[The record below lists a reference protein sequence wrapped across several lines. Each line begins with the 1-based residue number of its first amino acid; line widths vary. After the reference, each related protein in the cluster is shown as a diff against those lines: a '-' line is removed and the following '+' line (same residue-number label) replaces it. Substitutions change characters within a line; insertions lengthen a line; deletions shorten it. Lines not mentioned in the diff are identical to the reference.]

1 MNRISDPDRTTE
13 PGIKAGTNTAGDTGS
28 DNHADTGT
36 AADRALRTGGAY
48 GSDGAMACDPT
59 VKLAGPGVGIRRF
72 ALFGASIATTIY
84 AAWLMA
90 DVLGTDQLTVTEMVV
105 VAFFAINFAWISVSF
120 FTGVVGILLRGLK
133 RDAITLKPLK
143 PIVRKGS
150 LRSRNVVVIPVY
162 NEDPNRVFAGLR
174 ASYES
179 LARTGEL
186 EAFDF
191 FVLSDTRDPDIW
203 IAEEMAWAQAC
214 ADLDA
219 RGRIFFRRR
228 AENTERKSGNLK
240 EFCETYAANYDH
252 MIVFDADSVMSGE
265 AMVNMAYLMENNPD
279 AGIIQSP
286 PQPTGRQTLFAR
298 ILQFIS
304 RVHGP
309 TMSAGL
315 SFWCMGSSN
324 YWGHNAIIRVRA
336 FIECCGLPVLS
347 GKPPMGGHILSH
359 DFVEAAFMRKAG
371 WRCWLIP
378 QLEGSWEELPPNL
391 IDFAIRDR
399 RWCQG
404 NMQHLRLMVAPGFKP
419 LSRLHFFMGVM
430 SFLSSPLWLLLLLSS
445 TIATLQNTNLTH
457 SFFPEDFTMFPQWPV
472 DRSLE
477 MLVLLIFTIGMLVLP
492 KIVSILMVCFGRDR
506 RLYGGAMV
514 LVSGF
519 LETVYSALQAPIMMM
534 LHAQFVFSVLTG
546 NQVGWDAQER
556 DDAGVPFGV
565 AFRTHRII
573 IAIGVVWG
581 GVAILVDP
589 AFFWWLSPIL
599 AGLVLSPWLTHY
611 SSSLALGRWARKW
624 KLFVTPEECDSP
636 DELRALVRLA
646 AENGQTDVRDGLLR
660 LIEDPFANAL
670 HSALLPERKPDART
684 RIEIGIIYEKLARLG
699 IESLTR
705 DEKLLI
711 LSWPV
716 KPLDQVLAGR
726 EAHKPAG
733 GDTPA

>member
-1 MNRISDPDRTTE
+1 MNRISDPM
-13 PGIKAGTNTAGDTGS
+13 S
-28 DNHADTGT
+28 DS
-36 AADRALRTGGAY
+36 AAKNGVDDDNL
-48 GSDGAMACDPT
+48 DPT
-59 VKLAGPGVGIRRF
+59 VKLRGPGVGSRRIF
-72 ALFGASIATTIY
+72 LFGASIFATAY

-90 DVLGTDQLTVTEMVV
+90 DVLGADQLTVMEMVV
-105 VAFFAINFAWISVSF
+105 IAFFTINFAWISLSF
-120 FTGVVGILLRGLK
+120 FTGIVGIFLRGFGL
-133 RDAITLKPLK
+133 DAITLKRLK
-143 PIVRKGS
+143 PITRKGS
-150 LRSRNVVVIPVY
+150 LKSKTVIVIPVY
-162 NEDPNRVFAGLR
+162 NEDPDRVFAGLR

-179 LARTGEL
+179 LAATGEID
-186 EAFDF
+186 AFDF

-203 IAEEMAWAQAC
+203 IAEEVAWAKAC
-214 ADLDA
+214 ADLKA
-219 RGRIFFRRR
+219 RGKIFFRRR

-240 EFCETYAANYDH
+240 EFCETYATHYDH

-324 YWGHNAIIRVRA
+324 YWGHNAIIRVQA
-336 FIECCGLPVLS
+336 FIDCCGLPVLS

-391 IDFAIRDR
+391 IDYAIRDR

-404 NMQHLRLMVAPGFKP
+404 NMQHARLLFAPGFKP

-430 SFLSSPLWLLLLLSS
+430 SFGSSPLWLLLLLSS
-445 TIATLQNTNLTH
+445 TIATLQNTQLTY
-457 SFFPEDFTMFPQWPV
+457 SFFPSQFTMFPQWPV
-472 DRSLE
+472 DRSFE
-477 MLVLLIFTIGMLVLP
+477 MLVLLVFTIGMLVVP
-492 KIVSILMVCFGRDR
+492 KIISILMVCLGRDR
-506 RLYGGAMV
+506 KKYGGVMV
-514 LVSGF
+514 LASGI
-519 LETVYSALQAPIMMM
+519 LETLYSALQAPIMMM

-556 DDAGVPFGV
+556 DDTGVPFK
-565 AFRTHRII
+565 AALKTHRTII
-573 IAIGVVWG
+573 VIGLIWG
-581 GVAILVDP
+581 AVALFVDT

-599 AGLVLSPWLTHY
+599 AGLVLAPWLTHW
-611 SSSLALGRWARKW
+611 SSSLAIGRAARRM
-624 KLFVTPEECDSP
+624 KLFVTPEETESPEELATLARLTAEAP
-636 DELRALVRLA
+636 DE
-646 AENGQTDVRDGLLR
+646 DVKDGLLR

-670 HSALLPERKPDART
+670 HSALLPARKPDRRT
-684 RIEIGIIYEKLARLG
+684 QIEIGIIYEKLSRLG
-699 IESLTR
+699 VESLTK
-705 DEKLLI
+705 DEKLKI

-716 KPLDQVLAGR
+716 KPLDQIMAGKKD
-726 EAHKPAG
+726 ENAKMPANSS
-733 GDTPA
+733 

>member
-1 MNRISDPDRTTE
+1 MNRTSDQQETTMPDG
-13 PGIKAGTNTAGDTGS
+13 PTGQF
-28 DNHADTGT
+28 DGV
-36 AADRALRTGGAY
+36 AY
-48 GSDGAMACDPT
+48 DPA
-59 VKLAGPGVGIRRF
+59 VKLRGPGVGARRF
-72 ALFGASIATTIY
+72 FLFGASLAATAY

-90 DVLGTDQLTVTEMVV
+90 DVLGADQLTIMEMVV
-105 VAFFAINFAWISVSF
+105 VTFFTINFAWISLSF
-120 FTGVVGILLRGLK
+120 FTGIVGLFLRGLK
-133 RDAITLKPLK
+133 LDAITLKRLK
-143 PIVRKGS
+143 PIERQGP
-150 LRSRNVVVIPVY
+150 LRSKNVVVIPVY

-179 LARTGEL
+179 LAATGEID
-186 EAFDF
+186 AFDF

-203 IAEEMAWAQAC
+203 IAEEMAWAKAC
-214 ADLDA
+214 TDLNA
-219 RGRIFFRRR
+219 RGKIFFRRR
-228 AENTERKSGNLK
+228 TENTERKSGNLK

-265 AMVNMAYLMENNPD
+265 AMVNMAYLMENNQD

-324 YWGHNAIIRVRA
+324 YWGHNAIIRVKA

-404 NMQHLRLMVAPGFKP
+404 NMQHARLMVAPGFKP

-430 SFLSSPLWLLLLLSS
+430 SFGSSPLWLLLLLSS
-445 TIATLQNTNLTH
+445 TVATLQNTQLTY
-457 SFFPEDFTMFPQWPV
+457 SFFPGHFTMFPQWPV
-472 DRSLE
+472 DRSFE

-492 KIVSILMVCFGRDR
+492 KIISILMVCLGRDR
-506 RLYGGAMV
+506 KQYGGVMV
-514 LVSGF
+514 LASGV
-519 LETVYSALQAPIMMM
+519 LETLYSALQAPIMMM

-556 DDAGVPFGV
+556 DDAGVPFR
-565 AFRTHRII
+565 AALKTHRTII
-573 IAIGVVWG
+573 VIGLIWGAIAIF
-581 GVAILVDP
+581 VDT

-611 SSSLALGRWARKW
+611 SSSLKIGKAARRM
-624 KLFVTPEECDSP
+624 KLFVTPEEYDSP
-636 DELRALVRLA
+636 DELRALDRIT
-646 AENGQTDVRDGLLR
+646 AENGGGDVKDGLLR
-660 LIEDPFANAL
+660 LIEDPYANAL
-670 HSALLPERKPDART
+670 HSALLPTRKPDART
-684 RIEIGIIYEKLARLG
+684 GIEIGIIYEKLARLG

-716 KPLDQVLAGR
+716 KPLDQIMAGR
-726 EAHKPAG
+726 DAHAAQK
-733 GDTPA
+733 TNESS

>member
-1 MNRISDPDRTTE
+1 MTDTSD
-13 PGIKAGTNTAGDTGS
+13 KADPETVP
-28 DNHADTGT
+28 
-36 AADRALRTGGAY
+36 L
-48 GSDGAMACDPT
+48 DGQTDAHCDPT
-59 VKLAGPGVGIRRF
+59 VKLRGPGVGSRRF
-72 ALFGASIATTIY
+72 FLFGASIAATIY
-84 AAWLMA
+84 AAWLMT
-90 DVLGTDQLTVTEMVV
+90 DVLGADQLTIMEMVV
-105 VAFFAINFAWISVSF
+105 VTFFTINFAWISLSF
-120 FTGVVGILLRGLK
+120 FTGIVGLVLRGLK
-133 RDAITLKPLK
+133 LDAITLKRLK

-150 LRSRNVVVIPVY
+150 LRSKNVVVIPVY

-179 LARTGEL
+179 LAATGEL
-186 EAFDF
+186 DAFHF

-203 IAEEMAWAQAC
+203 IAEEMAWAKAC
-214 ADLDA
+214 SDLNA

-324 YWGHNAIIRVRA
+324 YWGHNAIIRTKA

-404 NMQHLRLMVAPGFKP
+404 NMQHARLMVAPGFKP

-430 SFLSSPLWLLLLLSS
+430 SFVSSPLWLLLLLSS
-445 TIATLQNTNLTH
+445 TIATLQNTQLTY
-457 SFFPEDFTMFPQWPV
+457 SFFPGHFTMFPQWPV
-472 DRSLE
+472 DRSFE
-477 MLVLLIFTIGMLVLP
+477 MLVLLVFTIGMLVLP
-492 KIVSILMVCFGRDR
+492 KIISILMVCLGRDR
-506 RLYGGAMV
+506 KQYGGAMV
-514 LVSGF
+514 LVSGL
-519 LETVYSALQAPIMMM
+519 LETLYSALQAPIMMM
-534 LHAQFVFSVLTG
+534 LHSQFVFSVLTG

-556 DDAGVPFGV
+556 DDAGVPFKA
-565 AFRTHRII
+565 AFKTHRTII
-573 IAIGVVWG
+573 VIGLVWG
-581 GVAILVDP
+581 AVAVFVDT

-611 SSSLALGRWARKW
+611 SSSLAIGQAARRM
-624 KLFVTPEECDSP
+624 KLFVTPEEYDSP
-636 DELRALVRLA
+636 EELRALARISA
-646 AENGQTDVRDGLLR
+646 KSSEDDVKDGLLR
-660 LIEDPFANAL
+660 LIEDPYANAL
-670 HSALLPERKPDART
+670 HSALLPMRKPDART
-684 RIEIGIIYEKLARLG
+684 AIEIGIIYEKLARLG
-699 IESLTR
+699 VESLTR

-716 KPLDQVLAGR
+716 KPLDQIMAGR
-726 EAHKPAG
+726 DHSLADKSKSIS
-733 GDTPA
+733 

>member
-1 MNRISDPDRTTE
+1 MNRMSDPVS
-13 PGIKAGTNTAGDTGS
+13 KAVNGN
-28 DNHADTGT
+28 
-36 AADRALRTGGAY
+36 ALNE
-48 GSDGAMACDPT
+48 DHLDPT
-59 VKLAGPGVGIRRF
+59 VKLRGPGVGWRRF
-72 ALFGASIATTIY
+72 FLFGASILATAY
-84 AAWLMA
+84 AAGMMT
-90 DVLGTDQLTVTEMVV
+90 DVLGSDQLTIMEMVV
-105 VAFFAINFAWISVSF
+105 IAFFTINFAWISVSF
-120 FTGVVGILLRGLK
+120 FTGVVGLVLRGLK
-133 RDAITLKPLK
+133 IDAITLKRLK
-143 PIVRKGS
+143 PISRKGS
-150 LRSRNVVVIPVY
+150 LRSKNVVVIPVY

-179 LARTGEL
+179 LAATGEIA
-186 EAFDF
+186 AFDF

-203 IAEEMAWAQAC
+203 IAEEMAWAKAC
-214 ADLDA
+214 SDLKA

-324 YWGHNAIIRVRA
+324 YWGHNAIIRVQA
-336 FIECCGLPVLS
+336 FIDCCGLPVLS

-391 IDFAIRDR
+391 IDYAIRDR

-404 NMQHLRLMVAPGFKP
+404 NMQHARLLFAPGFRP

-430 SFLSSPLWLLLLLSS
+430 SFGSSPLWLLLLLSS
-445 TIATLQNTNLTH
+445 TIATLQNTQLTYR
-457 SFFPEDFTMFPQWPV
+457 FFPSQFTMFPQWPV
-472 DRSLE
+472 DRSFE
-477 MLVLLIFTIGMLVLP
+477 MLVLLVFTIGMLVVP
-492 KIVSILMVCFGRDR
+492 KIISILMVCLGRDR
-506 RLYGGAMV
+506 KKYGGVMV
-514 LVSGF
+514 LASGV
-519 LETVYSALQAPIMMM
+519 LETLYSALQAPIMMM

-556 DDAGVPFGV
+556 DDTGVPLAA
-565 AFRTHRII
+565 AFKTHRTII
-573 IAIGVVWG
+573 VIGLIWG
-581 GVAILVDP
+581 AVALFVDA

-599 AGLVLSPWLTHY
+599 AGLVLAPWLTHW
-611 SSSLALGRWARKW
+611 SSSLAIGRAARRMN
-624 KLFVTPEECDSP
+624 LFVTPEETEKPEELQTLARLSAEAP
-636 DELRALVRLA
+636 DANVK
-646 AENGQTDVRDGLLR
+646 DGLLR

-670 HSALLPERKPDART
+670 HSALLPVRKPDRRT
-684 RIEIGIIYEKLARLG
+684 QIEIGIIYEKLARLG
-699 IESLTR
+699 VESLTR
-705 DEKLLI
+705 DEKLKI

-716 KPLDQVLAGR
+716 KPLDQIMAGKKDDDAKLSDNLA
-726 EAHKPAG
+726 
-733 GDTPA
+733 

>member
-1 MNRISDPDRTTE
+1 MSQMTD
-13 PGIKAGTNTAGDTGS
+13 ANTDKLPSSASND
-28 DNHADTGT
+28 
-36 AADRALRTGGAY
+36 
-48 GSDGAMACDPT
+48 AMDDLGCDPT
-59 VKLAGPGVGIRRF
+59 VKLRGSGVGQRRF
-72 ALFGASIATTIY
+72 FLFGASIAATAY

-90 DVLGTDQLTVTEMVV
+90 DVLGADQLTIMEMVV
-105 VAFFAINFAWISVSF
+105 VAFFAINFAWISLSF
-120 FTGVVGILLRGLK
+120 FTGIVGLVLRGLK
-133 RDAITLKPLK
+133 LDAITLKRLK

-150 LRSRNVVVIPVY
+150 LRSKNVVVIPVY

-179 LARTGEL
+179 LEKTGEID
-186 EAFDF
+186 AFSF

-203 IAEEMAWAQAC
+203 IAEEMAWAKAC
-214 ADLDA
+214 ADLNA
-219 RGRIFFRRR
+219 RGKIFFRRR
-228 AENTERKSGNLK
+228 TENTERKSGNLK

-324 YWGHNAIIRVRA
+324 YWGHNAIIRTKA

-404 NMQHLRLMVAPGFKP
+404 NMQHARLMVAHGFKP

-430 SFLSSPLWLLLLLSS
+430 SFVSSPLWLLLLLSS
-445 TIATLQNTNLTH
+445 TIATLQNTQLTY
-457 SFFPEDFTMFPQWPV
+457 SFFPGHFSMFPQWPV
-472 DRSLE
+472 DRSFE
-477 MLVLLIFTIGMLVLP
+477 MLVLLVFTIGMLVLP
-492 KIVSILMVCFGRDR
+492 KIISILMVCLGRDR
-506 RLYGGAMV
+506 KKYGGVMV
-514 LVSGF
+514 LASGV
-519 LETVYSALQAPIMMM
+519 LETLYSALQAPIMMM
-534 LHAQFVFSVLTG
+534 LHSQFVFSVLTG

-556 DDAGVPFGV
+556 DDAGVPFK
-565 AFRTHRII
+565 AALKTHRTII
-573 IAIGVVWG
+573 IIGLIWGTIAIF
-581 GVAILVDP
+581 VDQ

-611 SSSLALGRWARKW
+611 SSSLAIGQAARRL
-624 KLFVTPEECDSP
+624 KLFVTPEEYDSP
-636 DELRALVRLA
+636 DELRALARINA
-646 AENGQTDVRDGLLR
+646 QSGDADVKDGLMR
-660 LIEDPFANAL
+660 LIEDPYANAL
-670 HSALLPERKPDART
+670 HSALLPVRKPDTRT
-684 RIEIGIIYEKLARLG
+684 TIEIGIIYEKLARLG

-716 KPLDQVLAGR
+716 KPLDQIMAGR
-726 EAHKPAG
+726 DVTAPENTTTSP
-733 GDTPA
+733 

>member
-1 MNRISDPDRTTE
+1 MSQMTD
-13 PGIKAGTNTAGDTGS
+13 ANTDKLPSSAPE
-28 DNHADTGT
+28 
-36 AADRALRTGGAY
+36 GATDDL
-48 GSDGAMACDPT
+48 GCDPT
-59 VKLAGPGVGIRRF
+59 VKLRGPGVGKRRF
-72 ALFGASIATTIY
+72 FLFGASIAATAY

-90 DVLGTDQLTVTEMVV
+90 DVLGADQLTIMEMVV
-105 VAFFAINFAWISVSF
+105 VAFFTINFAWISLSF
-120 FTGVVGILLRGLK
+120 FTGIVGLVLRGLK
-133 RDAITLKPLK
+133 LDAITLKRLK

-150 LRSRNVVVIPVY
+150 LRSKNVVVIPVY

-179 LARTGEL
+179 LEKTGEID
-186 EAFDF
+186 AFSF

-203 IAEEMAWAQAC
+203 IAEEMAWAKAC
-214 ADLDA
+214 ADLNA
-219 RGRIFFRRR
+219 RGKIFFRRR
-228 AENTERKSGNLK
+228 TENTERKSGNLK

-324 YWGHNAIIRVRA
+324 YWGHNAIIRTKA

-404 NMQHLRLMVAPGFKP
+404 NMQHARLMVAHGFKP

-430 SFLSSPLWLLLLLSS
+430 SFVSSPLWLLLLLSS
-445 TIATLQNTNLTH
+445 TIATLQNTQLTY
-457 SFFPEDFTMFPQWPV
+457 SFFPGHFTMFPQWPV
-472 DRSLE
+472 DRSFE
-477 MLVLLIFTIGMLVLP
+477 MLVLLVFTIGMLVLP
-492 KIVSILMVCFGRDR
+492 KIISILMVCLGRDR
-506 RLYGGAMV
+506 KKYGGVMV
-514 LVSGF
+514 LASGV
-519 LETVYSALQAPIMMM
+519 LETLYSALQAPIMMM
-534 LHAQFVFSVLTG
+534 LHSQFVFSVLTG

-556 DDAGVPFGV
+556 DDAGVPFK
-565 AFRTHRII
+565 AALKTHRTII
-573 IAIGVVWG
+573 VIGLIWGAIAIF
-581 GVAILVDP
+581 VDQ

-599 AGLVLSPWLTHY
+599 AGLVLSPWLTHC
-611 SSSLALGRWARKW
+611 SSSLAIGQAARRL
-624 KLFVTPEECDSP
+624 KLFVTPEEYDSP
-636 DELRALVRLA
+636 DELRSLA
-646 AENGQTDVRDGLLR
+646 RINAESGDADVKDGLMR
-660 LIEDPFANAL
+660 LIEDPYANAL
-670 HSALLPERKPDART
+670 HSALLPVRKPDART
-684 RIEIGIIYEKLARLG
+684 TIEIGIIYEKLARLG
-699 IESLTR
+699 VESLTR

-716 KPLDQVLAGR
+716 KPLDQIMAGR
-726 EAHKPAG
+726 DVNAPENPTASP
-733 GDTPA
+733 

>member
-1 MNRISDPDRTTE
+1 MSRISDPMPDS
-13 PGIKAGTNTAGDTGS
+13 AA
-28 DNHADTGT
+28 NHGVNED
-36 AADRALRTGGAY
+36 DL
-48 GSDGAMACDPT
+48 DPT
-59 VKLAGPGVGIRRF
+59 VKLRGPGVGSRRIF
-72 ALFGASIATTIY
+72 LFGASIFATAY

-90 DVLGTDQLTVTEMVV
+90 DVLGADQLTVMEMVV
-105 VAFFAINFAWISVSF
+105 IAFFTINFAWISVSF
-120 FTGVVGILLRGLK
+120 FTGIVGIFLRGFGL
-133 RDAITLKPLK
+133 DAITLKRLK
-143 PIVRKGS
+143 PIARKGS

-162 NEDPNRVFAGLR
+162 NEDPDRVFAGLR

-179 LARTGEL
+179 LVATGEID
-186 EAFDF
+186 AFDF

-203 IAEEMAWAQAC
+203 IAEEVAWAKAC
-214 ADLDA
+214 ADLKA
-219 RGRIFFRRR
+219 RGKIFFRRR

-240 EFCETYAANYDH
+240 EFCETYATHYDH

-324 YWGHNAIIRVRA
+324 YWGHNAIIRVQA
-336 FIECCGLPVLS
+336 FIDCCGLPVLS

-391 IDFAIRDR
+391 IDYAIRDR

-404 NMQHLRLMVAPGFKP
+404 NMQHARLLFAPGFRP

-430 SFLSSPLWLLLLLSS
+430 SFGSSPLWLLLLLSS
-445 TIATLQNTNLTH
+445 TIATLQNTQLTY
-457 SFFPEDFTMFPQWPV
+457 SFFPSQFTMFPQWPV
-472 DRSLE
+472 DRSFE
-477 MLVLLIFTIGMLVLP
+477 MLVLLVFTIGMLVVP
-492 KIVSILMVCFGRDR
+492 KIISILMVCLGRDR
-506 RLYGGAMV
+506 KKYGGVMV
-514 LVSGF
+514 LASGV
-519 LETVYSALQAPIMMM
+519 LETLYSALQAPIMMM

-556 DDAGVPFGV
+556 DDTGVPFK
-565 AFRTHRII
+565 AALKTHRTII
-573 IAIGVVWG
+573 VIGLIWG
-581 GVAILVDP
+581 AVALFVDT

-599 AGLVLSPWLTHY
+599 AGLVLAPWLTHW
-611 SSSLALGRWARKW
+611 SSSLAIGRAARRM
-624 KLFVTPEECDSP
+624 KLFVTPEETESPEELATLARLTAEAP
-636 DELRALVRLA
+636 DE
-646 AENGQTDVRDGLLR
+646 DVKDGLLR

-670 HSALLPERKPDART
+670 HSALLPARKPDRRT
-684 RIEIGIIYEKLARLG
+684 QIEIGIIYEKLSRLG
-699 IESLTR
+699 VESLTK
-705 DEKLLI
+705 DEKLKI

-716 KPLDQVLAGR
+716 KPLDQIMAGKKD
-726 EAHKPAG
+726 ENAKMPANSS
-733 GDTPA
+733 

>member
-1 MNRISDPDRTTE
+1 MNRISDPQ
-13 PGIKAGTNTAGDTGS
+13 N
-28 DNHADTGT
+28 
-36 AADRALRTGGAY
+36 
-48 GSDGAMACDPT
+48 DPT
-59 VKLAGPGVGIRRF
+59 PDHPKGSPDDAVAYDPAVRLRGPGVGARRF
-72 ALFGASIATTIY
+72 FLFGASLVATVY

-90 DVLGTDQLTVTEMVV
+90 DVLGADQLTIMEMVV
-105 VAFFAINFAWISVSF
+105 VAFFSINFAWISLSF
-120 FTGVVGILLRGLK
+120 FTGIVGLILRGLK
-133 RDAITLKPLK
+133 LDAITLKRLK
-143 PIVRKGS
+143 PIARKGPLQS
-150 LRSRNVVVIPVY
+150 KNVVVIPVY

-179 LARTGEL
+179 LAATGEID
-186 EAFDF
+186 AFDF

-203 IAEEMAWAQAC
+203 IAEEMAWAKAC
-214 ADLDA
+214 TDLNA
-219 RGRIFFRRR
+219 RGKIFFRRR

-252 MIVFDADSVMSGE
+252 MIVFDADSVMSGD

-279 AGIIQSP
+279 AGIVQSP

-324 YWGHNAIIRVRA
+324 YWGHNAIIRVKA

-404 NMQHLRLMVAPGFKP
+404 NMQHARLMVADGFKP

-430 SFLSSPLWLLLLLSS
+430 SFASSPLWLLLLLSS
-445 TIATLQNTNLTH
+445 TIATLQNTQLTY
-457 SFFPEDFTMFPQWPV
+457 SFFPGHFTMFPQWPV
-472 DRSLE
+472 DRSFE

-492 KIVSILMVCFGRDR
+492 KIISILMVCLGRDR
-506 RLYGGAMV
+506 KQYGGVMV
-514 LVSGF
+514 LMSGL
-519 LETVYSALQAPIMMM
+519 LETLYSALQAPIMMM

-556 DDAGVPFGV
+556 DDAGVPFR
-565 AFRTHRII
+565 AALKTHRTII
-573 IAIGVVWG
+573 VIGLIWGAIAVF
-581 GVAILVDP
+581 VDT

-611 SSSLALGRWARKW
+611 SSNLAIGKAARRM
-624 KLFVTPEECDSP
+624 KLFVTPEEYDSP
-636 DELRALVRLA
+636 EELRALERIT
-646 AENGQTDVRDGLLR
+646 AENGGGGDVKDGLLR
-660 LIEDPFANAL
+660 LIEDPYANAL
-670 HSALLPERKPDART
+670 HSALLPARKPDART
-684 RIEIGIIYEKLARLG
+684 AIEIGIIYEKLARLG

-716 KPLDQVLAGR
+716 KPLDQIMAGR
-726 EAHKPAG
+726 DASAAKSP
-733 GDTPA
+733 DVLS

>member
-1 MNRISDPDRTTE
+1 MNRISDPQ
-13 PGIKAGTNTAGDTGS
+13 N
-28 DNHADTGT
+28 
-36 AADRALRTGGAY
+36 
-48 GSDGAMACDPT
+48 DPT
-59 VKLAGPGVGIRRF
+59 PEHPKGSPDDAVAYDPAVRLRGPGVGARRF
-72 ALFGASIATTIY
+72 FLFGASLAATVY

-90 DVLGTDQLTVTEMVV
+90 DVLGADQLTIMEMVV
-105 VAFFAINFAWISVSF
+105 VAFFSINFAWISLSF
-120 FTGVVGILLRGLK
+120 FTGIVGLILRGLK
-133 RDAITLKPLK
+133 LDAITLKRLK
-143 PIVRKGS
+143 PIARKGP
-150 LRSRNVVVIPVY
+150 LRSKNVVVIPVY

-179 LARTGEL
+179 LAATGEID
-186 EAFDF
+186 AFDF

-203 IAEEMAWAQAC
+203 IAEEMAWAKAC
-214 ADLDA
+214 TDLNA
-219 RGRIFFRRR
+219 RGKIFFRRR

-252 MIVFDADSVMSGE
+252 MIVFDADSVMSGD

-279 AGIIQSP
+279 AGIVQSP

-324 YWGHNAIIRVRA
+324 YWGHNAIIRVKA

-404 NMQHLRLMVAPGFKP
+404 NMQHARLMVADGFKP

-430 SFLSSPLWLLLLLSS
+430 SFASSPLWLLLLLSS
-445 TIATLQNTNLTH
+445 TIATLQNTQLTY
-457 SFFPEDFTMFPQWPV
+457 SFFPGHFTMFPQWPV
-472 DRSLE
+472 DRSFE

-492 KIVSILMVCFGRDR
+492 KIISILMVCLGRDR
-506 RLYGGAMV
+506 KQYGGVMV
-514 LVSGF
+514 LMSGL
-519 LETVYSALQAPIMMM
+519 LETLYSALQAPIMMM

-556 DDAGVPFGV
+556 DDAGVPFR
-565 AFRTHRII
+565 AALKTHRTII
-573 IAIGVVWG
+573 VIGLIWGAIAVF
-581 GVAILVDP
+581 VDT

-611 SSSLALGRWARKW
+611 SSNLAIGKAARRM
-624 KLFVTPEECDSP
+624 KLFVTPEEYDSP
-636 DELRALVRLA
+636 EELRALERIT
-646 AENGQTDVRDGLLR
+646 AENGGGGDVKDGLLR
-660 LIEDPFANAL
+660 LIEDPYANAL
-670 HSALLPERKPDART
+670 HSALLPARKPDSRT
-684 RIEIGIIYEKLARLG
+684 AIEIGIIYEKLARLG

-716 KPLDQVLAGR
+716 KPLDQIMAGR
-726 EAHKPAG
+726 DASAAKSP
-733 GDTPA
+733 DVLS

>member
-1 MNRISDPDRTTE
+1 MNRISDPM
-13 PGIKAGTNTAGDTGS
+13 S
-28 DNHADTGT
+28 DS
-36 AADRALRTGGAY
+36 AAKNGVDDENL
-48 GSDGAMACDPT
+48 DPT
-59 VKLAGPGVGIRRF
+59 VKLRGPGVGSRRIF
-72 ALFGASIATTIY
+72 LFGASIFATAY

-90 DVLGTDQLTVTEMVV
+90 DVLGADQLTVMEMVV
-105 VAFFAINFAWISVSF
+105 IAFFTINFAWISLSF
-120 FTGVVGILLRGLK
+120 FTGIVGIFLRGFGL
-133 RDAITLKPLK
+133 DAITLKRLK
-143 PIVRKGS
+143 PITRKGS
-150 LRSRNVVVIPVY
+150 LKSKNVIVIPVY
-162 NEDPNRVFAGLR
+162 NEDPDRVFAGLR

-179 LARTGEL
+179 LAATGEID
-186 EAFDF
+186 AFDF

-203 IAEEMAWAQAC
+203 IAEEVAWAKAC
-214 ADLDA
+214 ADLKA
-219 RGRIFFRRR
+219 RGKIFFRRR

-240 EFCETYAANYDH
+240 EFCETYATHYDH

-324 YWGHNAIIRVRA
+324 YWGHNAIIRVQA
-336 FIECCGLPVLS
+336 FIDCCGLPVLS

-391 IDFAIRDR
+391 IDYAIRDR

-404 NMQHLRLMVAPGFKP
+404 NMQHARLLFAPGFRP

-430 SFLSSPLWLLLLLSS
+430 SFGSSPLWLLLLLSS
-445 TIATLQNTNLTH
+445 TIATLQNTQLTY
-457 SFFPEDFTMFPQWPV
+457 SFFPSQFTMFPQWPV
-472 DRSLE
+472 DRSFE
-477 MLVLLIFTIGMLVLP
+477 MLVLLVFTIGMLVVP
-492 KIVSILMVCFGRDR
+492 KIISILMVCLGRDR
-506 RLYGGAMV
+506 KKYGGVMV
-514 LVSGF
+514 LASGI
-519 LETVYSALQAPIMMM
+519 LETLYSALQAPIMMM

-556 DDAGVPFGV
+556 DDTGVPFK
-565 AFRTHRII
+565 AALKTHRTII
-573 IAIGVVWG
+573 VIGLIWG
-581 GVAILVDP
+581 AVALFVDT

-599 AGLVLSPWLTHY
+599 AGLVLAPWLTHW
-611 SSSLALGRWARKW
+611 SSSLAIGRAARRM
-624 KLFVTPEECDSP
+624 KLFVTPEETESPEELATLARLTAEAP
-636 DELRALVRLA
+636 DE
-646 AENGQTDVRDGLLR
+646 DVKDGLLR

-670 HSALLPERKPDART
+670 HSALLPARKPDRRT
-684 RIEIGIIYEKLARLG
+684 QIEIGIIYEKLARLG
-699 IESLTR
+699 VESLTK
-705 DEKLLI
+705 DEKLKI

-716 KPLDQVLAGR
+716 KPLDQIMAGKKD
-726 EAHKPAG
+726 ENAKMPANSS
-733 GDTPA
+733 

>member
-1 MNRISDPDRTTE
+1 MSD
-13 PGIKAGTNTAGDTGS
+13 S
-28 DNHADTGT
+28 
-36 AADRALRTGGAY
+36 AAKNGVDDENL
-48 GSDGAMACDPT
+48 DPT
-59 VKLAGPGVGIRRF
+59 VKLRGPGVGSRRIF
-72 ALFGASIATTIY
+72 LFGASIFATAY

-90 DVLGTDQLTVTEMVV
+90 DVLGADQLTVMEMVV
-105 VAFFAINFAWISVSF
+105 IAFFTINFAWISLSF
-120 FTGVVGILLRGLK
+120 FTGIVGIFLRGFGL
-133 RDAITLKPLK
+133 DAITLKRLK
-143 PIVRKGS
+143 PITRKGS
-150 LRSRNVVVIPVY
+150 LKSKNVIVIPVY
-162 NEDPNRVFAGLR
+162 NEDPDRVFAGLR

-179 LARTGEL
+179 LAATGEID
-186 EAFDF
+186 AFDF

-203 IAEEMAWAQAC
+203 IAEEVAWAKAC
-214 ADLDA
+214 ADLKA
-219 RGRIFFRRR
+219 RGKIFFRRR

-240 EFCETYAANYDH
+240 EFCETYATHYDH

-324 YWGHNAIIRVRA
+324 YWGHNAIIRVQA
-336 FIECCGLPVLS
+336 FIDCCGLPVLS

-391 IDFAIRDR
+391 IDYAIRDR

-404 NMQHLRLMVAPGFKP
+404 NMQHARLLFAPGFRP

-430 SFLSSPLWLLLLLSS
+430 SFGSSPLWLLLLLSS
-445 TIATLQNTNLTH
+445 TIATLQNTQLTY
-457 SFFPEDFTMFPQWPV
+457 SFFPSQFTMFPQWPV
-472 DRSLE
+472 DRSFE
-477 MLVLLIFTIGMLVLP
+477 MLVLLVFTIGMLVVP
-492 KIVSILMVCFGRDR
+492 KIISILMVCLGRDR
-506 RLYGGAMV
+506 KKYGGVMV
-514 LVSGF
+514 LASGI
-519 LETVYSALQAPIMMM
+519 LETLYSALQAPIMMM

-556 DDAGVPFGV
+556 DDTGVPFK
-565 AFRTHRII
+565 AALKTHRTII
-573 IAIGVVWG
+573 VIGLIWG
-581 GVAILVDP
+581 AVALFVDT

-599 AGLVLSPWLTHY
+599 AGLVLAPWLTHW
-611 SSSLALGRWARKW
+611 SSSLAIGRAARRM
-624 KLFVTPEECDSP
+624 KLFVTPEETESPEELATLARLTAEAP
-636 DELRALVRLA
+636 DE
-646 AENGQTDVRDGLLR
+646 DVKDGLLR

-670 HSALLPERKPDART
+670 HSALLPARKPDRRT
-684 RIEIGIIYEKLARLG
+684 QIEIGIIYEKLARLG
-699 IESLTR
+699 VESLTK
-705 DEKLLI
+705 DEKLKI

-716 KPLDQVLAGR
+716 KPLDQIMAGKKD
-726 EAHKPAG
+726 ENAKMPANSS
-733 GDTPA
+733 

>member
-1 MNRISDPDRTTE
+1 MSD
-13 PGIKAGTNTAGDTGS
+13 S
-28 DNHADTGT
+28 
-36 AADRALRTGGAY
+36 AAKNGVDDENL
-48 GSDGAMACDPT
+48 DPT
-59 VKLAGPGVGIRRF
+59 VKLRGPGVGSRRIF
-72 ALFGASIATTIY
+72 LFGASIFATAY

-90 DVLGTDQLTVTEMVV
+90 DVLGADQLTVMEMVV
-105 VAFFAINFAWISVSF
+105 IAFFTINFAWISLSF
-120 FTGVVGILLRGLK
+120 FTGIVGIFLRGFGL
-133 RDAITLKPLK
+133 DAITLKRLK
-143 PIVRKGS
+143 PITRKGS
-150 LRSRNVVVIPVY
+150 LKSKNVIVIPVY
-162 NEDPNRVFAGLR
+162 NEDPDRVFAGLR

-179 LARTGEL
+179 LAATGEID
-186 EAFDF
+186 AFDF

-203 IAEEMAWAQAC
+203 IAEEVAWAKAC
-214 ADLDA
+214 ADLKA
-219 RGRIFFRRR
+219 RGKIFFRRR

-240 EFCETYAANYDH
+240 EFCETYATHYDH

-324 YWGHNAIIRVRA
+324 YWGHNAIIRVQA
-336 FIECCGLPVLS
+336 FIDCCGLPVLS

-391 IDFAIRDR
+391 IDYAIRDR

-404 NMQHLRLMVAPGFKP
+404 NMQHARLLFAPGFRP

-430 SFLSSPLWLLLLLSS
+430 SFGSSPLWLLLLLSS
-445 TIATLQNTNLTH
+445 TIATLQNTQLTY
-457 SFFPEDFTMFPQWPV
+457 SFFPSQFTMFPQWPV
-472 DRSLE
+472 DRSFE
-477 MLVLLIFTIGMLVLP
+477 MLVLLVFTIGMLVVP
-492 KIVSILMVCFGRDR
+492 KIISILMVCLGRDR
-506 RLYGGAMV
+506 KKYGGVMV
-514 LVSGF
+514 LASGV
-519 LETVYSALQAPIMMM
+519 LETLYSALQAPIMMM

-556 DDAGVPFGV
+556 DDTGVPFK
-565 AFRTHRII
+565 AALKTHRTII
-573 IAIGVVWG
+573 VIGLIWG
-581 GVAILVDP
+581 AVALFVDT

-599 AGLVLSPWLTHY
+599 AGLVLAPWLTHW
-611 SSSLALGRWARKW
+611 SSSLAIGRAARRM
-624 KLFVTPEECDSP
+624 KLFVTPEETESPEELATLARLTAEAP
-636 DELRALVRLA
+636 DE
-646 AENGQTDVRDGLLR
+646 DVKDGLLR

-670 HSALLPERKPDART
+670 HSALLPARKPDRRT
-684 RIEIGIIYEKLARLG
+684 QIEIGIIYEKLSRLG
-699 IESLTR
+699 VESLTK
-705 DEKLLI
+705 DEKLKI

-716 KPLDQVLAGR
+716 KPLDQIMAGKKD
-726 EAHKPAG
+726 ENAKMPANSS
-733 GDTPA
+733 

>member
-1 MNRISDPDRTTE
+1 MQMSQKSDHRNENISETQ
-13 PGIKAGTNTAGDTGS
+13 
-28 DNHADTGT
+28 
-36 AADRALRTGGAY
+36 Y
-48 GSDGAMACDPT
+48 DPT
-59 VKLAGPGVGIRRF
+59 VQLRGPGVGQRRLF
-72 ALFGASIATTIY
+72 LFGASIAATAY
-84 AAWLMA
+84 AAWLMT
-90 DVLGTDQLTVTEMVV
+90 DVLGADQLTIMEMVV
-105 VAFFAINFAWISVSF
+105 VAFFTINFAWISLSF
-120 FTGVVGILLRGLK
+120 FTGIVGLILRGLK
-133 RDAITLKPLK
+133 LDAITLKRLK
-143 PIVRKGS
+143 PIVRKGP
-150 LRSRNVVVIPVY
+150 LRSKNVVVIPVY

-179 LARTGEL
+179 LAKTGEL
-186 EAFDF
+186 DAFDF

-203 IAEEMAWAQAC
+203 IAEELAWAKAC
-214 ADLDA
+214 TDLNA
-219 RGRIFFRRR
+219 RGKIFFRRR
-228 AENTERKSGNLK
+228 PENTERKSGNLK

-324 YWGHNAIIRVRA
+324 YWGHNAIIRTKA

-404 NMQHLRLMVAPGFKP
+404 NMQHARLMVAPGFKP

-430 SFLSSPLWLLLLLSS
+430 SFVSSPLWLLLLLSS
-445 TIATLQNTNLTH
+445 TIATLQNTQLTY
-457 SFFPEDFTMFPQWPV
+457 SFFPGHFTMFPQWPV
-472 DRSLE
+472 DRSFE

-492 KIVSILMVCFGRDR
+492 KIISILMVCLGRDR
-506 RLYGGAMV
+506 KKYGGVMV
-514 LVSGF
+514 LFSGLF
-519 LETVYSALQAPIMMM
+519 ETIYSALQAPIMMM
-534 LHAQFVFSVLTG
+534 LHSQFVFSVLTG

-556 DDAGVPFGV
+556 DDAGVPFK
-565 AFRTHRII
+565 AALKTHRTII
-573 IAIGVVWG
+573 VIGLVWG
-581 GVAILVDP
+581 AVAVFVDT

-611 SSSLALGRWARKW
+611 SSSLAIGKAARRM
-624 KLFVTPEECDSP
+624 KLFLTPEEYDSP
-636 DELRALVRLA
+636 DELRGLA
-646 AENGQTDVRDGLLR
+646 RISAELADGDVKDGLMR
-660 LIEDPFANAL
+660 LIEDPYANAL
-670 HSALLPERKPDART
+670 HSALLPVRKPDART
-684 RIEIGIIYEKLARLG
+684 TIEIGIIYEKLARLG

-705 DEKLLI
+705 DEKILI

-716 KPLDQVLAGR
+716 KPLDQIMAGR
-726 EAHKPAG
+726 DVNG
-733 GDTPA
+733 S